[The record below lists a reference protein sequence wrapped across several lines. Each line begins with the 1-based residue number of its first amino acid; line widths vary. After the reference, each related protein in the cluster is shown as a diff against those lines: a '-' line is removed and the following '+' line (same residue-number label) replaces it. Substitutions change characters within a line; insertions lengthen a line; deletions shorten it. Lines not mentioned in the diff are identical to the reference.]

1 MIVIIV
7 FHIVILQLE
16 STSSK
21 TLVLASPIFASPA
34 RKPDLKVGARPHSK
48 LFKKILNTN
57 FHLKALP
64 HNNEE
69 VDRERKSDSASK
81 LKKKI
86 KFAFKNKNR
95 KMRVR
100 V

>member
-1 MIVIIV
+1 MMSVMK
-7 FHIVILQLE
+7 Q
-16 STSSK
+16 
-21 TLVLASPIFASPA
+21 ASA
-34 RKPDLKVGARPHSK
+34 RRAEKA
-48 LFKKILNTN
+48 FKEILNTN

-69 VDRERKSDSASK
+69 VDREKKSDSASK

-100 V
+100 D